1 MGKVKVKTKAA
12 YQSRP
17 PTNDV
22 QLFLPPKKETLD
34 EAIEKETASG
44 DVPSFLHDDD

>member
-1 MGKVKVKTKAA
+1 MNIFKKIII
-12 YQSRP
+12 
-17 PTNDV
+17 
-22 QLFLPPKKETLD
+22 LFLVLFSFSCSKKETLD